1 MQLSE
6 GNIKLVFQS
15 VGHLP
20 NVRDLCVEQNMTA
33 TVSAGVKPELFL
45 VAKEKSVLQIK
56 SIFKTSSIKCS
67 TYLCANIPLIDP
79 AFFKQELVGLSGK
92 LKLGF
97 AKF

>member
-15 VGHLP
+15 VDYLP

-45 VAKEKSVLQIK
+45 RAKKKKLYKYCYKKAYSTHPQSNVVP
-56 SIFKTSSIKCS
+56 IFMQTS
-67 TYLCANIPLIDP
+67 
-79 AFFKQELVGLSGK
+79 F
-92 LKLGF
+92 
-97 AKF
+97 

>member
-15 VGHLP
+15 VDYLP

-45 VAKEKSVLQIK
+45 RAKKKSFTNTVIK
-56 SIFKTSSIKCS
+56 KPIQHI
-67 TYLCANIPLIDP
+67 LN
-79 AFFKQELVGLSGK
+79 QM
-92 LKLGF
+92 
-97 AKF
+97 

>member
-15 VGHLP
+15 VDYLP

-45 VAKEKSVLQIK
+45 RAKKKSFTNTVIK
-56 SIFKTSSIKCS
+56 KPIQHIH
-67 TYLCANIPLIDP
+67 
-79 AFFKQELVGLSGK
+79 KQM
-92 LKLGF
+92 
-97 AKF
+97 

>member
-6 GNIKLVFQS
+6 GNIKLVFKS

-45 VAKEKSVLQIK
+45 VAKEK
-56 SIFKTSSIKCS
+56 KCF
-67 TYLCANIPLIDP
+67 TNKKHI
-79 AFFKQELVGLSGK
+79 
-92 LKLGF
+92 
-97 AKF
+97 